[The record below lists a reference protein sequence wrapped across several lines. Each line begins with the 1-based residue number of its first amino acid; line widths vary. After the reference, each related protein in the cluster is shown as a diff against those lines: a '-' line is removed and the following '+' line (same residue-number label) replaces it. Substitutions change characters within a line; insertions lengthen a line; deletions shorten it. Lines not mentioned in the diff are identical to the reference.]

1 MGHKMNNGRFC
12 CFATLA
18 LVLSLNEAH
27 ADYRS
32 VDPLVKDFNQ
42 VSAQITRGELQAAE
56 AGLAAL
62 RQRTGDNDT
71 RIGQY
76 QRELAN
82 AYLQQSQRQRQAGD
96 AAAAEASL
104 ARGEPHLSAAS
115 PALRQAYQ
123 ASRSGSA
130 NPTAAAAPAT
140 ATAAPDESAESRRAE
155 VERRLREA
163 EAALAAQEAERAR
176 ARQLAAEQAAAEREA
191 RLRQAAMVAAAPAE
205 QPAAAPQPAPEP
217 QAATAAVPRA
227 QLIDPQASRSSIP
240 MPMLDADDRDS
251 LRELLDQVAAD
262 VVAFNCAVTFEVR
275 EAKDYPFVAALLIA
289 RIKKLDP
296 DFSPRLSQVLR
307 PDQPPRL
314 LLSPQRRS

>member
-1 MGHKMNNGRFC
+1 MNNGRFC

-130 NPTAAAAPAT
+130 NPTASAAPAT
-140 ATAAPDESAESRRAE
+140 ATATPDESAESRRAE

-205 QPAAAPQPAPEP
+205 QSVAAPQPAPEP
-217 QAATAAVPRA
+217 QAATAAAPRA

-240 MPMLDADDRDS
+240 MPMLDADDRES
-251 LRELLDQVAAD
+251 LRELIDQVAAD

>member
-1 MGHKMNNGRFC
+1 MNNGRFC

-42 VSAQITRGELQAAE
+42 ISAQIARGELQAAE

-217 QAATAAVPRA
+217 QAATAAAPRA

-296 DFSPRLSQVLR
+296 DFSPRLSQVLQ

>member
-96 AAAAEASL
+96 ADAAEASL

-205 QPAAAPQPAPEP
+205 QPVAAPQPAPEP
-217 QAATAAVPRA
+217 QPATAATPRA